1 MLYPTTDGLMGST
14 NFLYQTNYLI
24 RFFLIHLVYILGS
37 SGVAFSDHA
46 TGIETLYLKD
56 GQQFSGESIGFEDGN
71 ILFRLPDGEVYPVLL
86 DLVDRL
92 EYGSGNLDSNS
103 PVQEEKILVN
113 NESGEFPLLPPPLIT
128 GEPEPLGIPPA
139 PDSEQI
145 EETPFDTI
153 EEYVDTGWEYVEVWT
168 KRLELGGTFL
178 AGNTDR
184 DYVTTGLYLEKS
196 DNDNLFEFEIGGRWG
211 QSNGVRDANRWY
223 GNATMDVAR
232 TTNWIVFVSNRN
244 TYDEFENLDWRG
256 TLSTGLGY
264 RFINEGDKRLILR
277 IGPGGTHEIYTDPN
291 LSRTTFD
298 MFVEVEFHWPL
309 SDHAKLEHKQTW
321 TPSLDTAQILRVTTE
336 SGLLFK
342 LDNKDRWNLKL
353 GLLQTYNSFP
363 SAGRKK
369 SDYTGSVSLVY
380 TRK

>member
-1 MLYPTTDGLMGST
+1 MGCSHILNRT
-14 NFLYQTNYLI
+14 KYLI
-24 RFFLIHLVYILGS
+24 RFFLIHLVYVLGT
-37 SGVAFSDHA
+37 SGVAFTEDA
-46 TGIETLYLKD
+46 TPAETLYLKD

-71 ILFRLPDGEVYPVLL
+71 ILFQLPDGEIYPVLL
-86 DLVDRL
+86 GLVDRL
-92 EYGSGNLDSNS
+92 EYGSGNSDAS
-103 PVQEEKILVN
+103 VQEKELLVN
-113 NESGEFPLLPPPLIT
+113 NESDDLPLLPLPLSNE
-128 GEPEPLGIPPA
+128 EPEPLFIPPA

-145 EETPFDTI
+145 EEAPFVTI
-153 EEYVDTGWEYVEVWT
+153 EEYVDASWEYVEVWT

-196 DNDNLFEFEIGGRWG
+196 DNDNLFEFELGGRWG
-211 QSNGVRDANRWY
+211 QANGVRDANRWY
-223 GNATMDVAR
+223 GNATIDVAR

-264 RFINEGDKRLILR
+264 RFINEKEKRLIVR
-277 IGPGGTHEIYTDPN
+277 IGPGGTHEIYTDPK
-291 LSRTTFD
+291 LQRTTFD

-321 TPSLDTAQILRVTTE
+321 TPSMDTAQILRVTTE

-353 GLLQTYNSFP
+353 GLLQTYNSLP